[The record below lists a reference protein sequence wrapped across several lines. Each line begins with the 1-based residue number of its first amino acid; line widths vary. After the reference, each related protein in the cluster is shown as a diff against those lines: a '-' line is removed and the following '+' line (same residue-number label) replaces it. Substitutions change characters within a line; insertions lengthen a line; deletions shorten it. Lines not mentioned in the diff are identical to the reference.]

1 MIRPVMVGLHAMLP
15 GIASALFGLVAS
27 SVTIPSAHAQA
38 TAVDLELILAVD
50 VSGSIDPVE
59 AQLQREGYM
68 AALSSDAVI
77 EAIRSGVLG
86 RIALTYVEWAGI
98 EHQQTLVEWRI
109 IESRADA
116 EVFVAALAEV
126 PLRRARRTSISGAI
140 RYAATLLAN
149 DIESTR
155 QVIDISGDGPN
166 NSGPL
171 VSDARDAAMA
181 EGIVINGLPII
192 NDRPNPFGLHTMKE
206 LDLYFENC
214 VIGGRGAFI
223 VVAESF
229 DDFATA
235 VLSKLILE
243 ISDIRP
249 GPNPLHRH
257 ASLMPAGM
265 PPLRW
270 LAPSPLQHVQ
280 VSPGSGLP
288 ATTLPLP
295 GSPATGLP
303 GAPKRDLPPGV
314 ADCTIG
320 ERQWQRFRQG
330 YDDWP

>member
-1 MIRPVMVGLHAMLP
+1 MHGTAVLRTMRAGIVTVCCCALAALAGARP
-15 GIASALFGLVAS
+15 ASA
-27 SVTIPSAHAQA
+27 Q
-38 TAVDLELILAVD
+38 AVDLELVLAVD

-68 AALSSDAVI
+68 AALASAPVI
-77 EAIRSGVLG
+77 EAIRAGVLG

-98 EHQQTLVEWRI
+98 EHQATLVDWRI
-109 IESRADA
+109 IETRADA
-116 EVFVAALAEV
+116 EAFVAILADT

-140 RYAATLLAN
+140 AYTAPKFAANT
-149 DIESTR
+149 IESTR

-166 NSGPL
+166 NSGPPVPL
-171 VSDARDAAMA
+171 ARDAALA

-192 NDRPNPFGLHTMKE
+192 NDRPNPFGLRTMPD

-223 VVAESF
+223 VVARSF
-229 DDFATA
+229 DDFAAA

-249 GPNPLHRH
+249 APNALRRH
-257 ASLMPAGM
+257 AALSPGAR

-270 LAPSPLQHVQ
+270 LPGLDAPAALWRIQAPSLPR
-280 VSPGSGLP
+280 PGGGLP
-288 ATTLPLP
+288 A
-295 GSPATGLP
+295 
-303 GAPKRDLPPGV
+303 APKRALPPGI
-314 ADCTIG
+314 AGCDAG
-320 ERQWQRFRQG
+320 EQQWQRFRQG